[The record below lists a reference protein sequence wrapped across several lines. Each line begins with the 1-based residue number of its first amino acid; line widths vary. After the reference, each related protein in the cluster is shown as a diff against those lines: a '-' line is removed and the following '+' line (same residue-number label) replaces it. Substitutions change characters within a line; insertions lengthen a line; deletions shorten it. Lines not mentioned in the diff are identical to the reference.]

1 MYKEKEEKINMKL
14 IIAEKKELALHI
26 FNYLKTI
33 GEVGE
38 IKGSYI
44 DPLLVQHRL
53 LSLLLIYLLLQKSE

>member
-1 MYKEKEEKINMKL
+1 MKL